1 MAYKNTP
8 ANNRK
13 REQYIAHY
21 NDEVRALSTAD
32 LLHTLKNSDSLNTRS
47 EIIKDAIA
55 ELCASELTNRGVQLP
70 YLTALLQIR

>member
-13 REQYIAHY
+13 REQYIAQY
-21 NDEVRALSTAD
+21 SDQVRALSDAE
-32 LLHTLKNSDSLNTRS
+32 LLRILRNSDDLKTRS
-47 EIIKDAIA
+47 EILKDAIA

-70 YLTALLQIR
+70 YLTALLQLG

>member
-13 REQYIAHY
+13 REEYIALY
-21 NDEVRALSTAD
+21 SDQVRALSDAE
-32 LLHTLKNSDSLNTRS
+32 LLRILRNSDDLKTRS
-47 EIIKDAIA
+47 EILKDAIA

-70 YLTALLQIR
+70 YLTAMLQLF